1 MSEPIVAALLI
12 ILLIAVGEVISIM
25 SKARIPMLLIVFMG
39 YFILLWTGIFP
50 PEIVAN
56 SGLGAFGALMIA
68 PVIVHMGTMIP
79 LSVLKGQIK
88 AVLIAVIGIVFAV
101 ILLMIVAVP
110 IIGYPSVVAGAGP
123 LTGGLISVVV
133 TTEKL
138 KELGLVS
145 LIAIPALVVGLQS
158 LIGMPLAGN
167 LLRRYAKKYIATLDV
182 ANVVEVKDNVMEET
196 KKSWI
201 PEKYQTSVILLL
213 QLFIG
218 GAVAIGL
225 DRLTGINYSIWAL
238 LVGFIGSY
246 FGFYQKN
253 MMERANSFGISLMGI
268 ILVVVASAN
277 SVTFALFVEHLPSA
291 IVILVV
297 GAIGIIIGGYLASKW
312 FKWDPLKGI
321 PVALTAM
328 FGFPGDYIISE
339 EVSRSVGKNE
349 QERKAILDEI
359 LTPMLV
365 GGFTTVT
372 AASII
377 IASILIQTL

>member
-1 MSEPIVAALLI
+1 MNEPIVAALLI
-12 ILLIAVGEVISIM
+12 VLLVAVGEVISIM
-25 SKARIPMLLIVFMG
+25 TKARIPMLLIVFMG

-50 PEIVAN
+50 PEIVAT
-56 SGLGAFGALMIA
+56 SGLGAFGAVMVA

-88 AVLIAVIGIVFAV
+88 AIMIALIGILFAV
-101 ILLMIVAVP
+101 ILLMVVAVP
-110 IIGYPSVVAGAGP
+110 IIGYESVVAGAGP

-138 KELGLVS
+138 QELGLVS
-145 LIAIPALVVGLQS
+145 LIAIPALIVGLQS

-167 LLRRYAKKYIATLDV
+167 FLRRYAEKFITTLDE
-182 ANVVEVKDNVMEET
+182 ADMKEVKVDEVENT
-196 KKSWI
+196 KKSWV

-218 GAVAIGL
+218 GALAIGL
-225 DRLTGINYSIWAL
+225 DKLTGINYSIWAL
-238 LVGFIGSY
+238 LIGFIGSY

-253 MMERANSFGISLMGI
+253 TMERANSFGISLMGI
-268 ILVVVASAN
+268 IFVVIASAN
-277 SVTFALFVEHLPSA
+277 SVTFAMFLKHLPSVL
-291 IVILVV
+291 VILIV
-297 GAIGIIIGGYLASKW
+297 GAIGIILGGYLASKW

-328 FGFPGDYIISE
+328 FGFPGDFIISE
-339 EVSRSVGKNE
+339 EVSRSVGRNE

-372 AASII
+372 AASIL
-377 IASILIQTL
+377 IASILVQTL

>member
-50 PEIVAN
+50 PELVAN
-56 SGLGAFGALMIA
+56 SGLGAFGAVMVA
-68 PVIVHMGTMIP
+68 PVIVHMGTLIP

-88 AVLIAVIGIVFAV
+88 AVFIAVIGIVFAV

-167 LLRRYAKKYIATLDV
+167 LLSRYAKKHIATLDF
-182 ANVVEVKDNVMEET
+182 ANGVEVKENAVEET
-196 KKSWI
+196 KKTWL

-218 GAVAIGL
+218 GAIAVGL
-225 DRLTGINYSIWAL
+225 GKLTGVNYSIWAL
-238 LVGFIGSY
+238 LIGFIGSY
-246 FGFYQKN
+246 VGFYQKN

-277 SVTFALFVEHLPSA
+277 SVTFALFVEHLPSV
-291 IVILVV
+291 IVILIV

-312 FKWDPLKGI
+312 VKWDPLKGI

-328 FGFPGDYIISE
+328 FGFPGDYIICE
-339 EVSRSVGKNE
+339 EVSRSEGKNE

-377 IASILIQTL
+377 IASILVQTL